1 MNGVD
6 CWRNVFS
13 DGDRLL
19 SRRADGRLFV
29 CPTDW
34 KTACITK
41 DDEAQS
47 PVTVHL
53 PNSLMDCSSR
63 YQLLMALLL
72 LHTEQT
78 MEEEMTTRSDTHGWN
93 CRPTRTTDSQHQQK

>member
-1 MNGVD
+1 MNGAD

-13 DGDRLL
+13 DDDRLL

-29 CPTDW
+29 CQMDW

-63 YQLLMALLL
+63 YQPVDGAAAVA
-72 LHTEQT
+72 
-78 MEEEMTTRSDTHGWN
+78 R
-93 CRPTRTTDSQHQQK
+93 RTNDGRRNDNA